1 MIVVGITGGIASGK
15 TTVARLLKKKKI
27 PIHDSDAVVKRIYF
41 RPTKK
46 FINYLKKIN
55 LGHSIKNNKINKF
68 IIREE
73 IFTNPKKR
81 KNLEKHIHKE
91 VKKDR
96 DIFLQKHKQKKVS
109 LVFLDIPL
117 LFEHKLEKTCDYTI
131 LLSAP
136 LKLRKKRAI
145 RRKGMNKQILEKII
159 KTQMTDKTKRNK
171 SDFIINTSQNT
182 GRSFNN
188 ILNIVDLIK
197 ENQ

>member
-1 MIVVGITGGIASGK
+1 MIIVGITGGIASGK
-15 TTVARLLKKKKI
+15 TTAVKLLKKKKI
-27 PIHDSDAVVKRIYF
+27 PIHDSDAVVRRMYF

-73 IFTNPKKR
+73 IFANPKKR
-81 KNLEKHIHKE
+81 KKLEKHIHKE

-96 DIFLQKHKQKKVS
+96 DVFLQKHKQKKVG

-117 LFEHKLEKTCDYTI
+117 LFENKLEKTCDYTI

-136 LKLRKKRAI
+136 LKLRKK
-145 RRKGMNKQILEKII
+145 GPLE
-159 KTQMTDKTKRNK
+159 
-171 SDFIINTSQNT
+171 
-182 GRSFNN
+182 GRG
-188 ILNIVDLIK
+188 
-197 ENQ
+197 